1 MALTTYTELRAAV
14 ADYLARSDLT
24 NAIVDFITLA
34 EAKLNGELRCRQMET
49 RSTTTVDTTDDEP
62 EFISLPSDF
71 QTMRRIRLSSVTG
84 KPRLEF
90 LNGAQAD
97 EYRYGSGNTSGQP
110 QYFTIMGGEL
120 ELLPTP
126 DADYTVEMVYRAK
139 LLPLASNSTNWLL
152 TLAPDAYLY
161 GALMEAAPY
170 MNNDARIPTWATG
183 FANAIDRLNR
193 AAMDQ
198 SYNAG
203 PIAMRMSGATP

>member
-1 MALTTYTELRAAV
+1 MAISTYAELKTAV

-24 NAIVDFITLA
+24 DAIVDFITLT

-49 RSTTTVDTTDDEP
+49 RSTTSVDTTNAEP
-62 EFISLPSDF
+62 EFITLPTDF

-90 LNGAQAD
+90 INGAQAD
-97 EYRYGSGNTSGQP
+97 EYRYGSGNAAGQP
-110 QYFTIMGGEL
+110 LYFTIMGDEL

-126 DADYTVEMVYRAK
+126 DANYTIEMVYRAK
-139 LLPLASNSTNWLL
+139 IPPLASNSTNWLL

-170 MNNDARIPTWATG
+170 MNNDARIQTWSTG

-193 AAMDQ
+193 TATDQ

-203 PIAMRMSGATP
+203 PVAMRMSGATP